1 MRLNRAS
8 SSGDR
13 SNALWGRGSRGESRS
28 NALWGRGGRRAG
40 SIVAVFTVVLALAAS
55 ATAAGV
61 GGQSFG
67 NGRSGG
73 FGTLKA
79 YVSSSL
85 LSSVQQNPRQS
96 FDVIV
101 TGNPN
106 TKSHGFLQ
114 RIVQDKSGTATQDVA
129 AGAVK
134 REFQSISGGRM
145 TLTGY
150 QILFLAKTGLATAIL
165 SNDTVQKTAFQMP
178 AYNTQLWPWAT
189 GTPVDWVNGT
199 PKTPT
204 IAIVDSGIDAT
215 RSDVAGR
222 VLGQVNLTSLPG
234 NKATGDGYG
243 HGTFVAGIA
252 AGSAPG
258 YAGVAPKANLMSV
271 DIMNDQGQA
280 TVADVVAAADWIL
293 QNKNTYNI
301 KVANFS
307 LHAVN
312 RASVQFD
319 PIDQAVEKLWLNGVV
334 VVAAAGN
341 YAVNGAESG
350 VQFAPGNDPFVI
362 TVGAAD
368 IGTRVTGGDDT
379 PAPWSAWGYT
389 PDGFMK
395 PELAAPGRYMV
406 GPVPTSGVLYSQR
419 PASVTSPGYMQLSGT
434 SFSAPVV
441 AGAAAML
448 LGQHPD
454 WTPDQVKGALM
465 LTATAEPKVKL
476 GQLGVGDVNIAAA
489 RAIRTNHIPNPN
501 AALEQFVGAAADG
514 TAVFNSAAWASA
526 AHASA
531 AWADAAW
538 SDAAWSSAAW
548 SSAAWSDAAWS
559 DAAWASAAWAS
570 AAWSDA
576 AWSDAAWSDA
586 AWADNADGDA
596 VVPVD
601 DTVIDPLSQEA
612 MLAALGIVNPDCDPT
627 VTTCDTSTG
636 GLVDPPADPTAP
648 ADTTPADTTP
658 PPADTTPALLP

>member
-1 MRLNRAS
+1 MRLNRATS
-8 SSGDR
+8 SDDR

-40 SIVAVFTVVLALAAS
+40 AAVTSLVAVCVLAAS

-61 GGQSFG
+61 GGGG
-67 NGRSGG
+67 NGFGRG

-79 YVSSSL
+79 YVAPAL
-85 LSSVQQNPRQS
+85 LSSIQQNPRQS
-96 FDVIV
+96 FDVILQ
-101 TGNPN
+101 GSPL
-106 TKSHGFLQ
+106 TKSHGFIQNLLQ
-114 RIVQDKSGTATQDVA
+114 NKSGASDENVG

-134 REFQSISGGRM
+134 KEFVSLDGARL
-145 TLTGY
+145 TLTGR
-150 QILFLAKTGLATAIL
+150 QILRIARVGLAQAIVP
-165 SNDTVQKTAFQMP
+165 NDTVQMSSVQLPT
-178 AYNTQLWPWAT
+178 YNSQLWPWAT
-189 GTPVDWVNGT
+189 GAPVDWVNGT
-199 PKTPT
+199 PKAPT

-215 RSDVAGR
+215 RSDVSGR

-234 NKATGDGYG
+234 NTPTGDGYG

-271 DIMNDQGQA
+271 DIMNDQGEA

-293 QNKNTYNI
+293 QNKTTYNI

-307 LHAVN
+307 LHAVS

-368 IGTRVTGGDDT
+368 IGTKVSASDDSA
-379 PAPWSAWGYT
+379 APWSAWGYT

-395 PELAAPGRYMV
+395 PDIAAPGRYMV
-406 GPVPTSGVLYSQR
+406 GPVPTNSVLYSER
-419 PASVTSPGYMQLSGT
+419 PGSVTSPGYMQLSGT
-434 SFSAPVV
+434 SFAAPVV
-441 AGAAAML
+441 SGAAAML
-448 LGQHPD
+448 LGQHPT

-465 LTATAEPKVKL
+465 LTATPEPKVTL

-489 RAIRTNHIPNPN
+489 RALRLNHIPNPN
-501 AALEQFVGAAADG
+501 AALDQFVGAAADG
-514 TAVFNSAAWASA
+514 TAVFNAAAWASA
-526 AHASA
+526 AAS
-531 AWADAAW
+531 DAAW
-538 SDAAWSSAAW
+538 SDAAWSD
-548 SSAAWSDAAWS
+548 AAWSDAAWS
-559 DAAWASAAWAS
+559 DAAWASAAWSDAAWAS
-570 AAWSDA
+570 AAWATAAWSDA

-586 AWADNADGDA
+586 AWADNADGDPA
-596 VVPVD
+596 VPTD
-601 DTVIDPLSQEA
+601 STAIDQASQDSA
-612 MLAALGIVNPDCDPT
+612 LAALGIVNPDCDPT
-627 VTTCDTSTG
+627 VDTCTFPS
-636 GLVDPPADPTAP
+636 DP
-648 ADTTPADTTP
+648 TTP
-658 PPADTTPALLP
+658 PPADTPPAPLP

>member
-8 SSGDR
+8 NSGDR

-40 SIVAVFTVVLALAAS
+40 SIVASLAIVCAFAAS

-61 GGQSFG
+61 GSGGDKSFG
-67 NGRSGG
+67 N
-73 FGTLKA
+73 LKS
-79 YVSSSL
+79 YVAPDL
-85 LSSVQQNPRQS
+85 LSSIQQDPKQS

-101 TGNPN
+101 QGDRK
-106 TKSHGFLQ
+106 TKSSALIQ
-114 RIVQDKSGTATQDVA
+114 KIVQDKSGASDENVG
-129 AGAVK
+129 AGSVK
-134 REFQSISGGRM
+134 KTFLSLDGAQL
-145 TLTGY
+145 TLTGK
-150 QILFLAKTGLATAIL
+150 QILRLAKVGLVDSIQLNGAVGMSGVSLPT
-165 SNDTVQKTAFQMP
+165 SNA
-178 AYNTQLWPWAT
+178 QLWPWAV
-189 GTPVDWVNGT
+189 GAPVDWVNGT
-199 PKTPT
+199 PKAPT
-204 IAIVDSGIDAT
+204 IAVVDSGIDAT

-222 VLGQVNLTSLPG
+222 VLGQVNLASAPG
-234 NKATGDGYG
+234 NTPTGDGYG

-252 AGSAPG
+252 AGAAPG
-258 YAGVAPKANLMSV
+258 YAGVAPKANLMSL

-293 QNKNTYNI
+293 QNKSTYNI

-312 RASVQFD
+312 RASIRFD
-319 PIDQAVEKLWLNGVV
+319 PIDQAVEKLWLNGVT

-368 IGTRVTGGDDT
+368 IGTSIAPVDDT
-379 PAPWSAWGYT
+379 AAPWSAWGYT

-395 PELAAPGRYMV
+395 PEIGAPGRYMV
-406 GPVPTSGVLYSQR
+406 GPVPISGQLYSQR
-419 PASVTSPGYMQLSGT
+419 PASVRSPGYMQLSGT

-454 WTPDQVKGALM
+454 WSPDQVKGALM
-465 LTATAEPKVKL
+465 LTATPQKQVTL

-489 RAIRTNHIPNPN
+489 RALKLKTIPNPN
-501 AALEQFVGAAADG
+501 AALNQFVGTAADG
-514 TAVFNSAAWASA
+514 TRVFDAAAWSDA
-526 AHASA
+526 AWSDA

-559 DAAWASAAWAS
+559 DAAWASAAWGT

-586 AWADNADGDA
+586 AWADNAGDDPA
-596 VVPVD
+596 VGAD
-601 DTVIDPLSQEA
+601 STAIDPATQASV
-612 MLAALGIVNPDCDPT
+612 LAGLGIVDPSCDPT
-627 VTTCDTSTG
+627 ITTCVLPSAPVAAPSTG
-636 GLVDPPADPTAP
+636 
-648 ADTTPADTTP
+648 
-658 PPADTTPALLP
+658 LLP

>member
-40 SIVAVFTVVLALAAS
+40 SIVASFAVVFAFAAS

-61 GGQSFG
+61 GGHG
-67 NGRSGG
+67 NGYGRG
-73 FGTLKA
+73 FGTLKSF
-79 YVSSSL
+79 VSPQL
-85 LSSVQQNPRQS
+85 LSSIQQNPKQS

-101 TGNPN
+101 QGDPR
-106 TKSHGFLQ
+106 TKSHGFIQ
-114 RIVQDKSGTATQDVA
+114 KVVQDKSGASDENVGA
-129 AGAVK
+129 SAVK
-134 REFQSISGGRM
+134 KEFLSLDGARL
-145 TLTGY
+145 TLTGR
-150 QILFLAKTGLATAIL
+150 QILRIAKIGLAQAIVP
-165 SNDTVQKTAFQMP
+165 NETVKMSGFQMP
-178 AYNTQLWPWAT
+178 VSNSQLWPWAT
-189 GTPVDWVNGT
+189 GAPVDWVNGT
-199 PKTPT
+199 PKSPT

-215 RSDVAGR
+215 RTDVAGR
-222 VLGQVNLTSLPG
+222 VLGQVNLASLPG
-234 NKATGDGYG
+234 NKTTGDGYG

-293 QNKNTYNI
+293 QNKSTYNI

-307 LHAVN
+307 LHSVS

-341 YAVNGAESG
+341 YAVDGKASG

-368 IGTRVTGGDDT
+368 IGTKVGGGDDT
-379 PAPWSAWGYT
+379 NAPWSAWGYT

-395 PELAAPGRYMV
+395 PEIAAPGRYMV

-419 PASVTSPGYMQLSGT
+419 PGSVKAPGYMQLSGT
-434 SFSAPVV
+434 SFAAPVV

-448 LGQHPD
+448 LGQHPT

-465 LTATAEPKVKL
+465 LSATAEPKVKL

-489 RAIRTNHIPNPN
+489 RAIRSNHIPNPN
-501 AALEQFVGAAADG
+501 AALNRFVGAAADG
-514 TAVFNSAAWASA
+514 TAVFDAAAWADA
-526 AHASA
+526 ARTDA

-538 SDAAWSSAAW
+538 ADAAWADAAWASAAW
-548 SSAAWSDAAWS
+548 SSAAWS

-586 AWADNADGDA
+586 AWADNADA
-596 VVPVD
+596 EPVIAED
-601 DTVIDPLSQEA
+601 VTAIDGASQA
-612 MLAALGIVNPDCDPT
+612 AALAALGIVDPDCDPT
-627 VTTCDTSTG
+627 LSTCVLPG
-636 GLVDPPADPTAP
+636 GLLDPPAGP
-648 ADTTPADTTP
+648 TP
-658 PPADTTPALLP
+658 PPADITPAPLP

>member
-8 SSGDR
+8 NSEDR

-40 SIVAVFTVVLALAAS
+40 SALASFAVVCALAAS

-61 GGQSFG
+61 GSNGNAKGFG
-67 NGRSGG
+67 N
-73 FGTLKA
+73 LKSFVA
-79 YVSSSL
+79 PEL
-85 LSSVQQNPRQS
+85 LSSIQQNPKQS

-101 TGNPN
+101 QGDRK
-106 TKSHGFLQ
+106 TKSHGFIQKVLA
-114 RIVQDKSGTATQDVA
+114 DKSGASDEVVGV
-129 AGAVK
+129 GAVK
-134 REFQSISGGRM
+134 NEFLSVDGARL
-145 TLTGY
+145 TLTGK
-150 QILFLAKTGLATAIL
+150 QILRLAKVGLAESIL
-165 SNDTVQKTAFQMP
+165 PNDTVKMSGVSLPT
-178 AYNTQLWPWAT
+178 YNTQLWPWAV
-189 GTPVDWVNGT
+189 GAPVDWVNKT
-199 PKTPT
+199 PAAPT
-204 IAIVDSGIDAT
+204 IAVVDSGIDAS

-222 VLGQVNLTSLPG
+222 VLGQVNLASLPG
-234 NKATGDGYG
+234 NTATGDGYG

-252 AGSAPG
+252 AGAAPG

-293 QNKNTYNI
+293 QNKTQYNI

-312 RASVQFD
+312 RASIRFD
-319 PIDQAVEKLWLNGVV
+319 PIDQAVEKLWLNGVT

-341 YAVNGAESG
+341 YAVNGAQSG

-368 IGTRVTGGDDT
+368 IGSKVNGGDDLA
-379 PAPWSAWGYT
+379 APWSAWGYT

-395 PELAAPGRYMV
+395 PELGAPGRYMI
-406 GPVPTSGVLYSQR
+406 GPVPTSGQLYSQR

-454 WTPDQVKGALM
+454 WSPDQVKGALM
-465 LTATAEPKVKL
+465 LTATPQKQVTL
-476 GQLGVGDVNIAAA
+476 GQLGVGDVNIALA
-489 RAIRTNHIPNPN
+489 RTLKKTPPNPN
-501 AALEQFVGAAADG
+501 AALNRFVGAAEDG
-514 TAVFNSAAWASA
+514 TRVFDAAAWSDAAWASA
-526 AHASA
+526 AWS
-531 AWADAAW
+531 DAAW

-548 SSAAWSDAAWS
+548 SSAAWSSAAWS
-559 DAAWASAAWAS
+559 DAAWASAAWGT

-586 AWADNADGDA
+586 AWADNAEGDPA
-596 VVPVD
+596 VGADPTEVD
-601 DTVIDPLSQEA
+601 SLTQDSV
-612 MLAALGIVNPDCDPT
+612 LASLGIVDPDCDPT
-627 VTTCDTSTG
+627 VDTCVLPDASLASTSTTG
-636 GLVDPPADPTAP
+636 ST
-648 ADTTPADTTP
+648 
-658 PPADTTPALLP
+658 LLP

>member
-1 MRLNRAS
+1 MRHNRANN
-8 SSGDR
+8 SGDR
-13 SNALWGRGSRGESRS
+13 SNALWGRGSRGEHRS

-40 SIVAVFTVVLALAAS
+40 SVTASFVVVLALAAS

-61 GGQSFG
+61 GGA
-67 NGRSGG
+67 G
-73 FGTLKA
+73 FGKNGNFSSLKA

-85 LSSVQQNPRQS
+85 LSAVQQDPRGS

-106 TKSHGFLQ
+106 EKSHGFVQ
-114 RIVQDKSGTATQDVA
+114 KIIQDKSGSSTENVQSTDV
-129 AGAVK
+129 K
-134 REFQSISGGRM
+134 KEFQSIIGGRM
-145 TLTGY
+145 TLTGR
-150 QILFLAKTGLATAIL
+150 QILRLAKTGAATAII
-165 SNDTVQKTAFQMP
+165 SNDTVQKSGFQLP
-178 AYNTQLWPWAT
+178 NYNMQLWPWAT
-189 GTPVDWVNGT
+189 GAPVDWLGAT

-222 VLGQVNLTSLPG
+222 VLGQVNLASLPG
-234 NKATGDGYG
+234 NKPTGDGYG

-293 QNKNTYNI
+293 QNKATYNI

-312 RASVQFD
+312 RASIQFD
-319 PIDQAVEKLWLNGVV
+319 PIDQAVEKLWLNGVT
-334 VVAAAGN
+334 VVAASGN
-341 YAVNGAESG
+341 YAVNGAQSG

-368 IGTRVTGGDDT
+368 IGTSIGAGDDSS
-379 PAPWSAWGYT
+379 APFSAWGYT

-395 PELAAPGRYMV
+395 PEIGAPGRYMI

-419 PASVTSPGYMQLSGT
+419 PDHVTSPGYMQLSGT
-434 SFSAPVV
+434 SFAAPVV

-465 LTATAEPKVKL
+465 VTASPEKLVKL

-489 RAIRTNHIPNPN
+489 RWYRKAIPNPN
-501 AALEQFVGAAADG
+501 AALEQFVSPAADG
-514 TAVFNSAAWASA
+514 SPVFSAAAWASA
-526 AHASA
+526 AKSSS
-531 AWADAAW
+531 AWASAAW

-548 SSAAWSDAAWS
+548 SSAAWSSAAWS
-559 DAAWASAAWAS
+559 DAAWASAAWGT
-570 AAWSDA
+570 A

-586 AWADNADGDA
+586 AWADAAWADGANDSSIGTDA
-596 VVPVD
+596 TALD
-601 DTVIDPLSQEA
+601 QASQDA
-612 MLAALGIVNPDCDPT
+612 ALAALGIVDPSCDPT
-627 VTTCDTSTG
+627 VATCVLPDA
-636 GLVDPPADPTAP
+636 LVAPPVDLTAPPATPPALPVAP
-648 ADTTPADTTP
+648 PVDLTTP
-658 PPADTTPALLP
+658 PATPPALP